1 MPNARIHPFA
11 RVLNLDCIAGI
22 GDSNLNTSY
31 QLANGYFRGIGLN
44 KNFGT
49 IINAGVDGDTV
60 LPAGP
65 NVGAAAR
72 FDRDIL
78 AHRPG
83 AIYINLGT
91 NDATAPLTSPW
102 EAAYRGMANK
112 GVESGA
118 LVTLGTPILVRNP
131 PATDRPYIADYV
143 AKVQEIA
150 GDTDG
155 CVLFDMY
162 TKLLTL
168 SSAQLDV
175 IYELDGIHLNPA
187 GGTWARDFAFEAANL
202 DCFKVRV

>member
-1 MPNARIHPFA
+1 MPNARIRPFA
-11 RVLNLDCIAGI
+11 RTLNLDCIAGI
-22 GDSNLNTSY
+22 GDSNLNTGY
-31 QLANGYFRGIGLN
+31 QLTNGYFRGIGLN

-49 IINAGVDGDTV
+49 IKNLGVDGDTA
-60 LPAGP
+60 AGC
-65 NVGAAAR
+65 AAR
-72 FDRDIL
+72 FDRNIL

-83 AIYINLGT
+83 AIYINIGT
-91 NDATAPLTSPW
+91 NDATGALTPTW
-102 EAAYRGMANK
+102 ETNVRGMVNK

-118 LVTLGTPILVRNP
+118 LVTLGTPIIVRNP

-187 GGTWARDFAFEAANL
+187 GGTWARDFAFEAVNL